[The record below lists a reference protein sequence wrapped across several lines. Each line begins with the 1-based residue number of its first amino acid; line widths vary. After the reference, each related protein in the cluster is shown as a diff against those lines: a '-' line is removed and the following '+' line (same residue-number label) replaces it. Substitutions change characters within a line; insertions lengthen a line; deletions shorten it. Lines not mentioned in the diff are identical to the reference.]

1 MEFPRFGIWYSARDG
16 VAPGLRRQWGG
27 GGGRAS
33 MSDEQGGAKVEIFGV
48 VYPLKGSPDPG
59 HLRRLGELV
68 DERMRRAA
76 DLAPNADR
84 SRLAILAALNLADEL
99 IRSRGERERDRV
111 ECAERVAQLTEKLAD
126 AV

>member
-1 MEFPRFGIWYSARDG
+1 MPEAS
-16 VAPGLRRQWGG
+16 GG
-27 GGGRAS
+27 QTG

-59 HLRRLGELV
+59 HLRKLGELV

-76 DLAPNADR
+76 DLASSSDR

-126 AV
+126 VV